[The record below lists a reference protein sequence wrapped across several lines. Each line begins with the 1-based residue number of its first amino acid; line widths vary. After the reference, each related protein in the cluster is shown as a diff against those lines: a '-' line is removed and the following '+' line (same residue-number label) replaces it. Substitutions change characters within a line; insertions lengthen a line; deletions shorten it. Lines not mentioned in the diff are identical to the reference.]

1 MGPEPWNAKNH
12 KCYEVPSATGSFV
25 DSGPDLGSLW
35 TGTYLP
41 QPGSSNL
48 RGVPGVW
55 FFSGG
60 ESILCIPHIRGLAR
74 LLPRR
79 PKDLAWAQEGQ
90 PPHACFQQPLLNPPR
105 AEIELLL
112 DQPTRWAKPRVGG
125 LSGSRNCSVVFGPFI
140 RWPSLELEA
149 VSWWGAA
156 CFDNQFSEPGGKQG
170 HPGLATEACGTHPAE
185 ALWARRVLWAQAD
198 LPHRK
203 FWWVWKCQPQDRAPR
218 HHWAGSGGE
227 GWGAECCL
235 YWSRCPN
242 TWRRKESGVTGRRI
256 QNSLFTA
263 VHLFSANSAY
273 QKTRISLRVNENPFT
288 SF

>member
-41 QPGSSNL
+41 QPGWSNL

-149 VSWWGAA
+149 VSWWG
-156 CFDNQFSEPGGKQG
+156 CLLRQPV
-170 HPGLATEACGTHPAE
+170 LRTRREAGTP
-185 ALWARRVLWAQAD
+185 
-198 LPHRK
+198 
-203 FWWVWKCQPQDRAPR
+203 WVSNGSMW
-218 HHWAGSGGE
+218 HTSSGGP
-227 GWGAECCL
+227 L
-235 YWSRCPN
+235 STQSVVSP
-242 TWRRKESGVTGRRI
+242 GR
-256 QNSLFTA
+256 
-263 VHLFSANSAY
+263 
-273 QKTRISLRVNENPFT
+273 PT
-288 SF
+288 S